1 MRRKKRRYN
10 QEPSPDDIRQP
21 LMPREPHV
29 GIPALMVGLCE
40 PEDEV
45 GVLLETTGRAT
56 PVRHVTTNGQDN

>member
-1 MRRKKRRYN
+1 
-10 QEPSPDDIRQP
+10 
-21 LMPREPHV
+21 MPREPHV